1 MSCVRPGEDMAE
13 GWGKRERASERS
25 SKGTVVINRGVTIV
39 GSLSLEGEVF
49 IEGTVDGEVWC
60 TGLEIAT
67 RGIVDGLIVA
77 DRVVVLGEFRGHI
90 YASELVLRMGSS
102 VEGHIFH
109 NKLVLE
115 QGCYFEGKSRRHG
128 NPRQLAPV
136 AEDRPPMSEQLEAR
150 VA

>member
-1 MSCVRPGEDMAE
+1 MAD
-13 GWGKRERASERS
+13 GWGKHDRS

-77 DRVVVLGEFRGHI
+77 ERVVVMGEFRGHI
-90 YASELVLRMGSS
+90 YASELIMRTGCA
-102 VEGHIFH
+102 VEGQIFH

-115 QGCYFEGKSRRHG
+115 EGCFFEGKSRRHA

-136 AEDRPPMSEQLEAR
+136 AQGRAPMSEQLDQFAAYEGSA
-150 VA
+150 A

>member
-1 MSCVRPGEDMAE
+1 MSEL
-13 GWGKRERASERS
+13 WGRRERPN
-25 SKGTVVINRGVTIV
+25 KGSVVINRGVTIV
-39 GSLSLEGEVF
+39 GSLSLDGEVF

-60 TGLEIAT
+60 TSLEIDT

-90 YASELVLRMGSS
+90 YAGELVLRTGSA
-102 VEGHIFH
+102 VEGQIYH

-115 QGCYFEGKSRRHG
+115 EGCYFEGKSRRHM

-136 AEDRPPMSEQLEAR
+136 AEDRAPMSEQLEAG
-150 VA
+150 AA

>member
-1 MSCVRPGEDMAE
+1 MSEI
-13 GWGKRERASERS
+13 WGRRDRS

-39 GSLSLEGEVF
+39 GSLSLEGDVF

-60 TGLEIAT
+60 TSLEIDT

-90 YASELVLRMGSS
+90 YAGELVMRTGCA
-102 VEGHIFH
+102 VEGQIYH

-115 QGCYFEGKSRRHG
+115 EGCYFEGKSRRHP

-136 AEDRPPMSEQLEAR
+136 AEGRAPMSEQLDER
-150 VA
+150 VAYAEEIVA

>member
-1 MSCVRPGEDMAE
+1 MAE
-13 GWGKRERASERS
+13 VWGRRERS

-60 TGLEIAT
+60 TGLEIDT

-77 DRVVVLGEFRGHI
+77 ERVVVLGEFRGHI
-90 YASELVLRMGSS
+90 YANELVLRTGCA
-102 VEGHIFH
+102 VEGQIFH

-115 QGCYFEGKSRRHG
+115 QGCYFEGKSRRHN
-128 NPRQLAPV
+128 NPQQLAPV
-136 AEDRPPMSEQLEAR
+136 VQGRAPMSELLEER

>member
-1 MSCVRPGEDMAE
+1 MRPGEDMAE
-13 GWGKRERASERS
+13 GWGKREGANERS

-60 TGLEIAT
+60 TCLEIAT

-90 YASELVLRMGSS
+90 YASELVLRTGSS
-102 VEGHIFH
+102 VEGQIFH

-115 QGCYFEGKSRRHG
+115 QGCYFEGKSRRHAK
-128 NPRQLAPV
+128 PRQLAPV
-136 AEDRPPMSEQLEAR
+136 AEGRPPMSEQLEAR

>member
-1 MSCVRPGEDMAE
+1 MSEL
-13 GWGKRERASERS
+13 WGRRERPD
-25 SKGTVVINRGVTIV
+25 KGSVVINRGVTIV
-39 GSLSLEGEVF
+39 GSLSLDGEVF

-60 TGLEIAT
+60 TTLEIDT

-90 YASELVLRMGSS
+90 YAGELVLRTGCA

-115 QGCYFEGKSRRHG
+115 EGCYFEGKSRRHPT
-128 NPRQLAPV
+128 PRLLAPV
-136 AEDRPPMSEQLEAR
+136 AEDRSPMSEQLEAHR
-150 VA
+150 AEEFAAQIA

>member
-1 MSCVRPGEDMAE
+1 MPEI
-13 GWGKRERASERS
+13 WGKRDRS

-60 TGLEIAT
+60 TALEIDS

-77 DRVVVLGEFRGHI
+77 EKVVVLGEFRGHI
-90 YASELVLRMGSS
+90 YAGELVLRTGCS
-102 VEGHIFH
+102 VEGQIHH

-115 QGCYFEGKSRRHG
+115 EGCYFEGKSRRHP

-136 AEDRPPMSEQLEAR
+136 AQGRAPMSEQLEEMMLQEYADS
-150 VA
+150 AL

>member
-1 MSCVRPGEDMAE
+1 MAE
-13 GWGKRERASERS
+13 VWGKRDRS

-39 GSLSLEGEVF
+39 GSLSLEGQVF

-60 TGLEIAT
+60 TGLEIDT

-77 DRVVVLGEFRGHI
+77 ERVVVMGEFKGHI
-90 YASELVLRMGSS
+90 YASELILRTGCA
-102 VEGHIFH
+102 VEGQIFH
-109 NKLVLE
+109 SKLVLE
-115 QGCYFEGKSRRHG
+115 EGCYFEGRSRRHQ

-136 AEDRPPMSEQLEAR
+136 AQGRAPMSEQLEDR